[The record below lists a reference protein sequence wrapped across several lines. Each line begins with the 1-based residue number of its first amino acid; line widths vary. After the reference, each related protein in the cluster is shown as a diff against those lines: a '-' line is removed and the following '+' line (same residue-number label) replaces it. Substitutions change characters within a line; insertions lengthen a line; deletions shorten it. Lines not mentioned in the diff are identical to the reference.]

1 MEGDAMA
8 QLVPVLRRAGLQ
20 VVSGS
25 EKDLLMVLPDHSS
38 HHVDL
43 KLHDRRLGRSSIVQ
57 STNRPTLY
65 AAVSAT
71 SAVVAAAKVGE
82 FDLVTFDP
90 PRVIVA
96 TRAFVE
102 PEANQRQVVGK
113 PGWGTQAVLRILA
126 TTALPLRQSEL
137 AAMVGISPQAVS
149 QALKRAG
156 DRVVRDDSGWTAQ
169 EGTLGTWIE
178 EYRGPGGVATHWYGL
193 DDPVAQSRSALALLD
208 ELDLTGVIGGDLA
221 ADRYSPWQLPGSVRI
236 YLPELIDFTSVGF
249 SPAQPAEATMTV
261 VVPLDPTIVHVATA
275 QGRPYIGRHL
285 LGDPAITLWDLLN
298 TSSTPTAHEAAQHL
312 SAAIS
317 ARSLD
322 V

>member
-1 MEGDAMA
+1 MNDDTMA

-20 VVSGS
+20 VASGS
-25 EKDLLMVLPDHSS
+25 EKDLVMVLPDRRSRQ
-38 HHVDL
+38 VDL
-43 KLHDRRLGRSSIVQ
+43 KLHNRRLGRASIAP
-57 STNRPTLY
+57 SIDRPTLY

-71 SAVVAAAKVGE
+71 SAVVAAAKAGE

-102 PEANQRQVVGK
+102 PEVRRRKAVGK

-126 TTALPLRQSEL
+126 TAAMPLRQSEL
-137 AAMVGISPQAVS
+137 AEMVGISPQAVS
-149 QALKRAG
+149 QVLKRAG
-156 DRVVRDDSGWTAQ
+156 DRVVHAGSGWTAR
-169 EGTLGTWIE
+169 EGALRDWVE

-193 DDPVAQSRSALALLD
+193 DDPAEQSRLALALLD

-236 YLPELIDFTSVGF
+236 YLPELIDFTSAGF
-249 SPAQPAEATMTV
+249 SPAQSTEATMTV

-275 QGRPYIGRHL
+275 QGRPYIGRHIL
-285 LGDPAITLWDLLN
+285 ADPAITMWDLLN
-298 TSSTPTAHEAAQHL
+298 TSSTPTAQEAAQHL
-312 SAAIS
+312 GAAIS

-322 V
+322 A